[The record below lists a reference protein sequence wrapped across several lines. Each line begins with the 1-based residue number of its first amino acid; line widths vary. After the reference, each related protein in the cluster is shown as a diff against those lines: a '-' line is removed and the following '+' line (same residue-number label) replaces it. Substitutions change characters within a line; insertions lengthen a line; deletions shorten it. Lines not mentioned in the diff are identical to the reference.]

1 MKFLKDFNNLFD
13 DNSFN
18 NRIFD
23 YFKNFK
29 LDVKVENLF
38 KNIGTIFQQ
47 YLKYDRL
54 TISICDINRD
64 KLTVFYVDGKKDD
77 IANGTEFD
85 INNTIYGESVLSNK
99 SIIFKN
105 NKLDNNIHIKRQNI
119 SNFFFSYKI
128 KWKSY
133 WLNYY

>member
-47 YLKYDRL
+47 YFKYDRL
-54 TISICDINRD
+54 TISICDINHD

-77 IANGTEFD
+77 IVHWN
-85 INNTIYGESVLSNK
+85 
-99 SIIFKN
+99 
-105 NKLDNNIHIKRQNI
+105 
-119 SNFFFSYKI
+119 
-128 KWKSY
+128 
-133 WLNYY
+133 

>member
-1 MKFLKDFNNLFD
+1 MGKIVNKNNWSGVEVLIGYPIIIDAEIIGFSLIYNEHFKDIESKDLIYFDSIVNNYVQNMKFLKDFNNLFD

-47 YLKYDRL
+47 Y
-54 TISICDINRD
+54 
-64 KLTVFYVDGKKDD
+64 F
-77 IANGTEFD
+77 
-85 INNTIYGESVLSNK
+85 
-99 SIIFKN
+99 
-105 NKLDNNIHIKRQNI
+105 
-119 SNFFFSYKI
+119 
-128 KWKSY
+128 
-133 WLNYY
+133 